1 MQEGMNSWTERIKD
15 NLTALLLTGIL
26 SLGTWLVQSVNE
38 QNVRLAE
45 LLIEVKVVNE
55 RLGQYATKSEL
66 KELEKRL
73 DLHIAEGKKH

>member
-1 MQEGMNSWTERIKD
+1 MPERMNSWAERIKD

-38 QNVRLAE
+38 QNIRLAE

-73 DLHIAEGKKH
+73 ELHIAESGKR

>member
-1 MQEGMNSWTERIKD
+1 MLEKFNSWSERLKD

-26 SLGTWLVQSVNE
+26 SLGSWLVQSVNE